1 MRNLGLDALVKASRT
16 ANAPSEDVRA
26 RNRSRLAGQIAAG
39 MGATS
44 LASAALEPSSTLA
57 GGFAKWAVVS
67 ILISLGAATGA
78 GVYVARGHFSKP
90 PTPPTPPTLE
100 APVAREE
107 AAAATLA
114 SGPVTSPPSAAPAE
128 VSTASEA
135 LTPGGPAS
143 PPALAVP
150 RPGGESRAR
159 QVPSVGLASSTPGG
173 QSFEREL
180 QLLRSARRALDADSP
195 VQALALLD
203 RYAAEFPRGSLKP
216 EYEAAR
222 VLALCAAGRIAAARQ
237 ARDQFLKDQPGS
249 PLADGLRAS
258 CAGER

>member
-57 GGFAKWAVVS
+57 GGVAKWAVVS
-67 ILISLGAATGA
+67 ILIALGGVTGA
-78 GVYVARGHFSKP
+78 GVYVTRGHFSKL
-90 PTPPTPPTLE
+90 PTPPTVV
-100 APVAREE
+100 APVSRGE
-107 AAAATLA
+107 AAQPTLA
-114 SGPVTSPPSAAPAE
+114 SGPVTSPPTAAPVE
-128 VSTASEA
+128 VSTAPEA
-135 LTPGGPAS
+135 HSPRGPAS
-143 PPALAVP
+143 PHALAVS

-159 QVPSVGLASSTPGG
+159 QVPSVGLGSSTPGG

-203 RYAAEFPRGSLKP
+203 RYAAEFPRGALRP

-222 VLALCAAGRIAAARQ
+222 VLALCAAGRVAAARQ
-237 ARDQFLKDQPGS
+237 ARDQFLKEQPGS